1 MVPRSI
7 YYHRNVRSEYGF
19 RNIFGYEN
27 FKYYS
32 WSYKIYVNSFKS
44 KIIESCSLNF
54 KLLIEFQRTKDK
66 RTTKNLFFSSKLLNF
81 YGHLP

>member
-1 MVPRSI
+1 M
-7 YYHRNVRSEYGF
+7 
-19 RNIFGYEN
+19 
-27 FKYYS
+27 
-32 WSYKIYVNSFKS
+32 NSFKS